1 MGKGEPF
8 QGATPGDR
16 ALGPSKKAWLVK
28 TGWNYC
34 KNRQRDKRHRI
45 DQRNKIKSSET
56 DAGVGGNLTYDKGH
70 TLSQQGKTDCF
81 KNGVGGSGQL
91 YREQKK
97 QTTALRRMRRWNP
110 VGPKRER

>member
-16 ALGPSKKAWLVK
+16 GLGPSKKAWLVK

-45 DQRNKIKSSET
+45 DQRNKIKSSGT
-56 DAGVGGNLTYDKGH
+56 DAGVGGNLTYDKRPH
-70 TLSQQGKTDCF
+70 PKSTGKDRLF
-81 KNGVGGSGQL
+81 
-91 YREQKK
+91 
-97 QTTALRRMRRWNP
+97 
-110 VGPKRER
+110 